1 MLLSGSNWKPIT
13 LFSKLTFTLI
23 KKNERDLL
31 LGNTEYTRDEDFL
44 EGLWRKLFST
54 RLFPVIILTSFVY
67 FPCFNSASYDF
78 HCL

>member
-13 LFSKLTFTLI
+13 LFSKSIFTLI

-31 LGNTEYTRDEDFL
+31 LGNTEYTRDEGFL

-54 RLFPVIILTSFVY
+54 RLISCHYYVNKRLI
-67 FPCFNSASYDF
+67 
-78 HCL
+78 